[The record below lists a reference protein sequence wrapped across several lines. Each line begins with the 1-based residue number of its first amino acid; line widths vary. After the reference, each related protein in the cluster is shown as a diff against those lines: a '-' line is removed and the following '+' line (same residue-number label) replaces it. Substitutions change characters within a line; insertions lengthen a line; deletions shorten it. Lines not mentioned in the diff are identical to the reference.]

1 MLVESLDK
9 LLARLGDDDR
19 VLDVGGW
26 AAPLNRADWV
36 IDLMPH
42 ETRGALP
49 VGSFGP
55 GPERFSDAT
64 WVQRDLCAHEP
75 YPFEDDFFDFA
86 VCTFTLE
93 DIRDPIWVC
102 EEMSRVAKAGLIE
115 VPSLADE
122 LSWNVP
128 EFSGG
133 PWVGHD
139 HHRWL
144 CFTGH
149 SSIEFMHKPHSLH
162 AERHATVSP
171 RRSARLRA
179 DQRVQ
184 VLWWEGELAA
194 RERVVIG
201 AFPLEEL
208 ERRLDSELRR
218 TRAERA
224 LRGARRH
231 GLRAARAVARRAR
244 GLAGRLARRLAG
256 RLARPFRS

>member
-1 MLVESLDK
+1 MVVESLER
-9 LLARLGDDDR
+9 LLARLGDGDR
-19 VLDVGGW
+19 VLDIGGW
-26 AAPLNRADWV
+26 AAPLKRADWV
-36 IDLMPH
+36 IDLMPY

-55 GPERFSDAT
+55 APERFCADT
-64 WVQRDLCAHEP
+64 WVQRDICAHDP
-75 YPFEDDFFDFA
+75 YPFDDDFFDFA

-102 EEMSRVAKAGLIE
+102 EEMSRIARAGLIE
-115 VPSLADE
+115 VPSLVDE

-144 CFTGH
+144 CFTAPN
-149 SSIEFMHKPHSLH
+149 SIEFMHKPHSLH
-162 AERHATVSP
+162 AESRATVP
-171 RRSARLRA
+171 ARRAARLRP

-184 VLWWEGELAA
+184 VLWWEGDLAA

-201 AFPLEEL
+201 AFPLDEL
-208 ERRLDSELRR
+208 EQHLHRELQPSRAELRLR
-218 TRAERA
+218 EARARAPGVARSTGARARALAARLGRA
-224 LRGARRH
+224 LRH
-231 GLRAARAVARRAR
+231 
-244 GLAGRLARRLAG
+244 
-256 RLARPFRS
+256 

>member
-1 MLVESLDK
+1 LLVESLER

-36 IDLMPH
+36 IDLMPYA
-42 ETRGALP
+42 TRGALP

-55 GPERFSDAT
+55 GPERFSADT
-64 WVQRDLCAHEP
+64 WVQRDICAREP
-75 YPFEDDFFDFA
+75 YPFEDGFFDFA
-86 VCTFTLE
+86 VCTYTLE

-115 VPSLADE
+115 VPSLVDE

-128 EFSGG
+128 AFSGG
-133 PWVGHD
+133 RWVGHD

-144 CFTGH
+144 CFTAPN
-149 SSIEFMHKPHSLH
+149 SIEFMHKPHSLH
-162 AERHATVSP
+162 AEWRATVP
-171 RRSARLRA
+171 ARRAAQLRP

-184 VLWWEGELAA
+184 VLWWEGDLAA

-201 AFPLEEL
+201 AFPLDEL
-208 ERRLDSELRR
+208 EQHLHRELQPSRAELRLR
-218 TRAERA
+218 EARARA
-224 LRGARRH
+224 PGVARSTGAR
-231 GLRAARAVARRAR
+231 ARA
-244 GLAGRLARRLAG
+244 LAGRLG
-256 RLARPFRS
+256 RAVRN

>member
-1 MLVESLDK
+1 MLVESLER

-36 IDLMPH
+36 IDLMPY

-55 GPERFSDAT
+55 GPERFCADT
-64 WVQRDLCAHEP
+64 WVQRDICAHDP
-75 YPFEDDFFDFA
+75 YPFDDDFFDFA

-102 EEMSRVAKAGLIE
+102 EEMSRIARAGLIE
-115 VPSLADE
+115 VPSLVDE

-144 CFTGH
+144 CFTGPN
-149 SSIEFMHKPHSLH
+149 SIEFMHKPHSLH
-162 AERHATVSP
+162 AEWRATVP
-171 RRSARLRA
+171 ARRSAWLRA

-184 VLWWEGELAA
+184 VLWWEGHLAA

-201 AFPLEEL
+201 AFPLDEL
-208 ERRLDSELRR
+208 ERHLIGELRPS
-218 TRAERA
+218 RAELR
-224 LRGARRH
+224 LRGMRRRAPGLAR
-231 GLRAARAVARRAR
+231 GAGARAR
-244 GLAGRLARRLAG
+244 GLAGRLG
-256 RLARPFRS
+256 RTLRG

>member
-1 MLVESLDK
+1 MLVESLEK

-26 AAPLNRADWV
+26 AAPCNRADWV
-36 IDLMPH
+36 IDLMPY

-55 GPERFSDAT
+55 GPERFSADT
-64 WVQRDLCAHEP
+64 WVQRDICAHEP
-75 YPFEDDFFDFA
+75 YPFEDGFFDFA

-102 EEMSRVAKAGLIE
+102 EEMSRVARAGLIE
-115 VPSLADE
+115 VPSLVDE

-133 PWVGHD
+133 RWVGHD

-144 CFTGH
+144 CFTGPN
-149 SSIEFMHKPHSLH
+149 SIEFMHKPHSLH
-162 AERHATVSP
+162 AEWAATVSP
-171 RRSARLRA
+171 RRAARLRPE
-179 DQRVQ
+179 QRVE
-184 VLWWEGELAA
+184 VLWWDGELAA

-201 AFPLEEL
+201 AFPLDEL
-208 ERRLDSELRR
+208 ERRCNSELRR
-218 TRAERA
+218 SKAQ
-224 LRGARRH
+224 LRLREVRRRARRVAC
-231 GLRAARAVARRAR
+231 AARAR
-244 GLAGRLARRLAG
+244 ARRLAARLG
-256 RLARPFRS
+256 RAVGG